1 MEKYYG
7 RNREIFRSFFG
18 SSENSEKSFRNQ
30 LTFSSEE
37 NLQYYPLFSYK
48 HPYLDVSFI
57 RCKGEVTTKLN
68 YKVITKAIII
78 DKKSFSLNETK
89 IKSPLFRA
97 GEKF

>member
-1 MEKYYG
+1 M
-7 RNREIFRSFFG
+7 
-18 SSENSEKSFRNQ
+18 SSLGFLKV
-30 LTFSSEE
+30 FSKPHLSYD
-37 NLQYYPLFSYK
+37 LQYYSLFSYK
-48 HPYLDVSFI
+48 NPYLDVSFI

-97 GEKF
+97 GEKFQAHNGLKIFLKDDAYF